1 MAMTVEAALRLEV
14 FSRVAMKVYAGE
26 ESLDRMVRWVH
37 PTEIPDIARFLRGG
51 EMLLTAGL
59 GIGGTPERQRQYI
72 AEVASAQAAVL
83 IIELSGRAYDTM
95 PPALD

>member
-59 GIGGTPERQRQYI
+59 GIGGK
-72 AEVASAQAAVL
+72 
-83 IIELSGRAYDTM
+83 
-95 PPALD
+95 